1 MWFSGRVFQVY
12 VFRGAGLMLLFVV
25 FFIAAAGEELGWTA
39 LAQEKLQQQYGPL
52 KAALIIGVLWSA
64 WHVLPWLQVGRSL
77 A

>member
-1 MWFSGRVFQVY
+1 
-12 VFRGAGLMLLFVV
+12 MLLFVV